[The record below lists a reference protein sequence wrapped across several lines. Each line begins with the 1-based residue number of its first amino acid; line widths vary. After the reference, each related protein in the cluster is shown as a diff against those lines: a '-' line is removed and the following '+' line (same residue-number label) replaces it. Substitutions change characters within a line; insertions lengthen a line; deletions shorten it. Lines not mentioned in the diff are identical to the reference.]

1 MCVPSRMIK
10 ALIFDLGNVIVP
22 FDFRRGYAQMERLC
36 AYPVSEIPR
45 RIGATDL
52 TVRFESG
59 QIGPEA
65 FVDELRA
72 LLGLKVEYAEFC
84 RIFGSVFLPD
94 TLVPPRLLES
104 VKGRYPLV
112 LLSNTNAIHWQMLRR
127 TYALLDLFDH
137 HVLSFEVGA
146 LKPAPKI
153 YREAV
158 ARAGARPEEC
168 FFTDDVPAYV
178 DAATKEGLDAVQF
191 TTLEGLERALR
202 ERGVEL

>member
-1 MCVPSRMIK
+1 MIK

-36 AYPVSEIPR
+36 SYLVHEIPK
-45 RIGATDL
+45 RIGTTDL
-52 TVRFESG
+52 SVRFESG

-72 LLGLKVEYAEFC
+72 LLDLNVEYGEFC
-84 RIFGSVFLPD
+84 RIFSSVFLPD
-94 TLVPPRLLES
+94 TLIPASLLQS

-112 LLSNTNAIHWQMLRR
+112 LLSNTNAIHWEMLRR
-127 TYALLDLFDH
+127 TYGLLELFDH
-137 HVLSFEVGA
+137 QVLSFEVGA
-146 LKPAPKI
+146 VKPSPKI

-158 ARAGARPEEC
+158 ARTGVRPEEC

-178 DAATKEGLDAVQF
+178 EAAKREGIEAVQF
-191 TTLEGLERALR
+191 TTLDDLKRALH